1 MSAPWCS
8 ELQAPQRGEFVRFKL
23 TAVLIGLAIL
33 PAGVGVAYALS
44 GSPNPAAKAVK
55 TKRDHHAASE
65 RDDAASQKATSHGA
79 AVSTAAH
86 CRLKGAAH
94 GALVRS
100 VAANKSATPA
110 GSRSACLAAGG
121 KPKMSPG
128 HSAHAKVHE
137 KADDPHGETSEAD

>member
-1 MSAPWCS
+1 
-8 ELQAPQRGEFVRFKL
+8 VRL
-23 TAVLIGLAIL
+23 RLAAVLIGLAIL

-44 GSPNPAAKAVK
+44 GSTRSASK
-55 TKRDHHAASE
+55 TVESKH
-65 RDDAASQKATSHGA
+65 DDAAKNTRSHGA
-79 AVSTAAH
+79 AVSAAAH

-121 KPKMSPG
+121 QPKIGPG
-128 HSAHAKVHE
+128 NSTHDKAHE
-137 KADDPHGETSEAD
+137 PRGDRPEAH

>member
-1 MSAPWCS
+1 MR
-8 ELQAPQRGEFVRFKL
+8 LKL
-23 TAVLIGLAIL
+23 AAVLIGLAIL

-44 GSPNPAAKAVK
+44 GSTRSNSKTVK
-55 TKRDHHAASE
+55 TKRDE
-65 RDDAASQKATSHGA
+65 AASQRTSSHGA
-79 AVSTAAH
+79 AVSAAAH

-121 KPKMSPG
+121 RPKIGPGNSTHDKAHDKADKPKNP
-128 HSAHAKVHE
+128 
-137 KADDPHGETSEAD
+137 

>member
-1 MSAPWCS
+1 M
-8 ELQAPQRGEFVRFKL
+8 
-23 TAVLIGLAIL
+23 AVLIGLAIL

-44 GSPNPAAKAVK
+44 GSTKSASKSAK
-55 TKRDHHAASE
+55 TE
-65 RDDAASQKATSHGA
+65 RDDTGSHRTVSHGA
-79 AVSTAAH
+79 AVSAAAH

-121 KPKMSPG
+121 KPKTSPG
-128 HSAHAKVHE
+128 NSAHAKAHG
-137 KADDPHGETSEAD
+137 KADGPQGDISKAH